1 MVLHIVDEQD
11 VCLRWSRC
19 FCWISLCKCVS
30 GWALRITSVHYHQL
44 AKNMAANTFCA
55 LTK

>member
-30 GWALRITSVHYHQL
+30 GWAL
-44 AKNMAANTFCA
+44 
-55 LTK
+55 